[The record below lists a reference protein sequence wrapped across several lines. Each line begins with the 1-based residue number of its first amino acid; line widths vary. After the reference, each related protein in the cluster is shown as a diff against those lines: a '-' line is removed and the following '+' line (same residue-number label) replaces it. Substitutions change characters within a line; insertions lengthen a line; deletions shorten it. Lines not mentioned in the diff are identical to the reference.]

1 MRRPLLRRLLTAAG
15 RDLGRLL
22 REDYDGQ
29 TDEEIADLLIDLAD
43 ASLPLGF
50 VPGAGPVLEALDG
63 RVLRRFRGRVG
74 DMVAAAR
81 ARLSAA
87 GSPS

>member
-1 MRRPLLRRLLTAAG
+1 MRLHLP
-15 RDLGRLL
+15 
-22 REDYDGQ
+22 
-29 TDEEIADLLIDLAD
+29 ADLLTEAAEDIAELIREDFDTLTDRQIVDILIKLAD

-50 VPGAGPVLEALDG
+50 IPGAGPVLEVLDG
-63 RVLRRFRGRVG
+63 LVLRLFRGRLLR
-74 DMVAAAR
+74 MVKRAR

>member
-1 MRRPLLRRLLTAAG
+1 MRRPLLRRLLTEASEDLAELV
-15 RDLGRLL
+15 RD
-22 REDYDGQ
+22 DYDGQ
-29 TDEEIADLLIDLAD
+29 TDEEIADLLIELAD
-43 ASLPLGF
+43 AALPLGY

-63 RVLRRFRGRVG
+63 LVLRLFRGRVVK
-74 DMVAAAR
+74 MVKRAR

>member
-1 MRRPLLRRLLTAAG
+1 MRRHLLRRLLAEASDDLAELI
-15 RDLGRLL
+15 RD
-22 REDYDGQ
+22 DYDGQ

-43 ASLPLGF
+43 AALPLGY
-50 VPGAGPVLEALDG
+50 VPGAGPMLEALDG
-63 RVLRRFRGRVG
+63 LVLRLFRGRVVK
-74 DMVAAAR
+74 MVRKAR